1 MLLKQKGLSFIAII
15 SLALGIGANTALFS
29 VIDALLLRRLPV
41 QEPDRLALL
50 RSLSSRE
57 FSSGSY
63 TGNSNT
69 DPITGVKRMTSF
81 DYQTFLRMREQKDGP
96 FTDLMAFGDVG
107 VNLNAG
113 GQAEVIAAQAVS
125 GNYYKV
131 LGVPPLV
138 GRTLTDED
146 DKASASPVAVISY
159 RYWQQRFGGAVDVV
173 GSQVNLNNIAFTIVG
188 ITPQGFDGTMQAGST
203 QDVSVPIAWEPA
215 LAPGRSRMDGA
226 GTWWLRVMGR
236 LKPGAT
242 LDQARL
248 ALNGV
253 FQQAVIDHRK
263 VRQQLAIAQQSKSQI
278 LDLEARD
285 IPRLDAV
292 AGSQGEMNTRESYKR
307 PLFMLFGVVA
317 LVLLIACAN
326 VANLLLARGTS
337 REQEIG
343 VRLALGASRWRLVR
357 QMLTESLLLSVIGGL
372 AGIVF
377 AVWIRD
383 GLFAVADWGGRGLRA
398 LEPKLDLRV
407 LAFTFGVA
415 VLTGLLFGLVP
426 ALRSTKVDLAPT
438 LKETTRGNLASRSFL
453 SRALVVA
460 QVSVS
465 LLLLV
470 GAIQFVRTLINLQ
483 RVDPGFNTQ
492 NLLLFNVSPG
502 LIGYKDEKLVRL
514 YSDLSQR
521 LEAIPGVR
529 DVTFSR
535 TALLSQSTSSR
546 SLYLGVASLGKDG
559 QPISDGTVYL
569 HTVRENFPSAMQIP
583 LLSGRNLTPQDD
595 AKAQKVVLVNQ
606 AFANKFYK
614 GENPVGK
621 RFAFDFTKPYSLEI
635 VGLVKDSKYSRQRD
649 EIPPTAYVPWQQ
661 ELNNAVNVVYEVRTA
676 GDPASIAGAVRDA
689 VKAADSNLP
698 IINMRTQVEQAEQ
711 TVAMERLFARL
722 MTVFGL
728 LAQQLASIGLYG
740 VMAYSVAQ
748 RTREIGVRMALGAE
762 QKTVLKMVL
771 RQGMLLALIGVALGI
786 FGAWVLIRYLETSAN
801 LNTMLFGV
809 TARDPITFVAVAVIL
824 GIIALIA
831 CLIPARR
838 AAKVDPM
845 VALRYE

>member
-1 MLLKQKGLSFIAII
+1 MKTLIQDLRYGARMLLKQKGLTLIAVI

-29 VIDALLLRRLPV
+29 VLDALLLKQLPV
-41 QEPDRLALL
+41 KEPDRLVLL
-50 RSLSSRE
+50 RSLSSGE
-57 FSSGSY
+57 FSPGSY
-63 TGNSNT
+63 TGNSGP
-69 DPITGVKRMTSF
+69 DPVTGLFRRTSF

-96 FTDLMAFGDVG
+96 FTDLMAFGDVA

-125 GNYYKV
+125 GNYYQV
-131 LGVPPLV
+131 LGVPAV
-138 GRTLTDED
+138 SGRVLTPED
-146 DKASASPVAVISY
+146 DKASAGPVAVISY

-188 ITPQGFDGTMQAGST
+188 VTPRGFDGTMQAGST
-203 QDVSVPIAWEPA
+203 QDVSVAIAWEPA
-215 LAPGRSRMDGA
+215 LTPGRSRMDGA
-226 GTWWLRVMGR
+226 GVWWLRMMGR
-236 LKPGAT
+236 LKPGVTREQSAT
-242 LDQARL
+242 AM
-248 ALNGV
+248 NGL

-263 VRQQLAIAQQSKSQI
+263 VRQQLSIAQQSKVQI
-278 LDLEARD
+278 PDLETRD
-285 IPRLDAV
+285 IPKLDAL
-292 AGSQGEMNTRESYKR
+292 AGSQGEMNTRDSYKR

-326 VANLLLARGTS
+326 VANLLLARGAS

-372 AGIVF
+372 AGILF
-377 AVWIRD
+377 AIWIKD
-383 GLFAVADWGGRGLRA
+383 GLFAVTDWGGRGFRA
-398 LEPKLDLRV
+398 LEPRLDLRV
-407 LAFTFGVA
+407 LAFTFAVA

-426 ALRSTKVDLAPT
+426 ALRSTKVDVAPS
-438 LKETTRGNLASRSFL
+438 LKESTRGNLASRSLL
-453 SRALVVA
+453 SRVLVVA
-460 QVSVS
+460 QVSIS

-492 NLLLFNVSPG
+492 NLLLFGVSPG

-514 YSDLSQR
+514 YDDISER

-535 TALLSQSTSSR
+535 TALLSQSMSSR
-546 SLYLGVASLGKDG
+546 SAFLGVASLGKDG
-559 QPISDGTVYL
+559 QPISDGSVYL
-569 HTVRENFPSAMQIP
+569 HTIRENFPAAMQIP
-583 LLSGRNLTPQDD
+583 LLSGRNLTSQDD
-595 AKAQKVVLVNQ
+595 ANSQKVVLVNQ
-606 AFANKFYK
+606 AFANKYYK

-621 RFAFDFTKPYSLEI
+621 RFAFDFTKPYSHEI
-635 VGLVKDSKYSRQRD
+635 VGLLKDSKYSRQRD
-649 EIPPTAYVPWQQ
+649 EIPPTAYVPWKQ
-661 ELNNAVNVVYEVRTA
+661 ELAGAASIVYEIRTV
-676 GDPASIAGAVRDA
+676 GDPTAITTAVREA
-689 VKAADSNLP
+689 VKAADANLP
-698 IINMRTQVEQAEQ
+698 INNMRTQVEQAEQ

-762 QKTVLKMVL
+762 QRNVLTMVL
-771 RQGMLLALIGVALGI
+771 RQGMVLAAIGVALGTP
-786 FGAWVLIRYLETSAN
+786 RS
-801 LNTMLFGV
+801 
-809 TARDPITFVAVAVIL
+809 L
-824 GIIALIA
+824 GIAPVPGDFCQSQHDA
-831 CLIPARR
+831 FRCECA
-838 AAKVDPM
+838 
-845 VALRYE
+845 

>member
-1 MLLKQKGLSFIAII
+1 MLLKQKGLSLIAIL

-29 VIDALLLRRLPV
+29 VVDALLLRRLPV

-63 TGNSNT
+63 TGNSRT
-69 DPITGVKRMTSF
+69 DPVTGVKQMTSF
-81 DYQTFLRMREQKDGP
+81 DYQTFLRLREQKDGP
-96 FTDLMAFGDVG
+96 FTDLMAFGDVS

-113 GQAEVIAAQAVS
+113 GQAEVVAAQAAS

-131 LGVPPLV
+131 LGVPPLI
-138 GRTLTDED
+138 GRTLTDDD
-146 DKASASPVAVISY
+146 DKASASPVAIISY
-159 RYWQQRFGGAVDVV
+159 RYWQQRFGGAVDVI

-203 QDVSVPIAWEPA
+203 QDVTVPIAWEPA
-215 LAPGRSRMDGA
+215 LTPGRSRMDGA

-263 VRQQLAIAQQSKSQI
+263 VRQQLAISQQSKSQI
-278 LDLEARD
+278 LDLETRD

-292 AGSQGEMNTRESYKR
+292 AGSQGEMNTREGYKR

-372 AGIVF
+372 AGIIF
-377 AVWIRD
+377 AIWIRD
-383 GLFAVADWGGRGLRA
+383 GLFAVTDWGGRGLRA

-426 ALRSTKVDLAPT
+426 ALRSTKVDVAPT
-438 LKETTRGNLASRSFL
+438 LKESTRGNLASRSFL

-460 QVSVS
+460 QVSIS

-492 NLLLFNVSPG
+492 NLLLFNLSPG

-514 YSDLSQR
+514 YSDISQR
-521 LEAIPGVR
+521 VEAIPGVTG
-529 DVTFSR
+529 VTFSR
-535 TALLSQSTSSR
+535 TALLSQSMSSR
-546 SLYLGVASLGKDG
+546 SLYLGVASLGKNG
-559 QPISDGTVYL
+559 QPISDGDVYL
-569 HTVRENFPSAMQIP
+569 HTVRENFPTAMQIP

-614 GENPVGK
+614 SENPIGK

-635 VGLVKDSKYSRQRD
+635 VGLLKDSKYSRQRD

-661 ELNNAVNVVYEVRTA
+661 ELNNAVNMVYEVRTV
-676 GDPASIAGAVRDA
+676 GDPASIAGAVREA
-689 VKAADSNLP
+689 VKSVDSNLP
-698 IINMRTQVEQAEQ
+698 IINIRTQVEQAEQ

-771 RQGMLLALIGVALGI
+771 RQGMLLALIGVVLGV

-809 TARDPITFVAVAVIL
+809 TARDPITFIAVAVIL
-824 GIIALIA
+824 AIIALVA
-831 CLIPARR
+831 CFIPARR
-838 AAKVDPM
+838 AARVDPM